1 MYIWR
6 DIQTLVGF
14 TDEMVTYRN
23 SLVREI
29 NFVFSPAFQKIK
41 EDEKIAKSHE
51 VNVRLRESARDRI
64 NDPVRKKQVEIRIIA
79 EALNPSPDFKAAD
92 LATKY
97 LGFSVED
104 IGSGLYTELRGK
116 KGTTYNKYID
126 DAEYDK
132 ALQFHHYFAEKDAF
146 NDFKFFL
153 KHSIVN
159 QLNDKILYLVKK
171 MLSSSYKNLMEDEE
185 IKNVLE
191 LEFDRA
197 EAEKRILDTEPI
209 ARLLGDDERF
219 NRLRAMRA
227 LLKRDIQK
235 AVKSLEKVEFK
246 EKLKN
251 IVIDCY
257 WEEIDKGKNDI
268 EHYENAF
275 NLAYFGGIAKGDS
288 IKYIEQPSARLFEYI
303 MKKDDIS
310 DEDTE
315 KLVLYAGYSNE
326 RDVKNILAGKFI
338 KLIENNNTL
347 LASKLKSMFEVTFG
361 KGEYDEESKVLDMYD
376 RLIETKGVSGIPK
389 GEDNLLTALDVALIF
404 DLGKEEVNVIN
415 SLLSRFYISE
425 GNFEKARMYFSPNNK
440 EEIELINNEITNYIL
455 DKNFSRIYELL
466 GLLKVTFPIDI
477 VQSRRFELTE
487 KLKGEKYTA
496 DNVAVMIVIEDIYK
510 LTVLPHYIYSKF
522 FSFCFDKDSSGI
534 KWLVSLHLPLKK
546 HINPQRKIKIY
557 RIIGKLKI
565 RNPALAEE
573 LQQAYKSVL
582 PPSLFDW
589 IIYLFNRIF
598 SSE

>member
-14 TDEMVTYRN
+14 TDEMITYRN

-41 EDEKIAKSHE
+41 EDENVAKSHE
-51 VNVRLRESARDRI
+51 VNVSIRESARDRI
-64 NDPVRKKQVEIRIIA
+64 KDPVQKKQVEVRIIA
-79 EALNPSPDFKAAD
+79 EALNPAPDFKTAD
-92 LATKY
+92 LAMKY
-97 LGFSVED
+97 LDLSVED

-116 KGTTYNKYID
+116 KGTTYNKFID
-126 DAEYDK
+126 DAAYDK
-132 ALQFHHYFAEKDAF
+132 ALQFHHYFTEKDGL
-146 NDFKFFL
+146 NEFKIFL
-153 KHSIVN
+153 RHSIVN

-171 MLSSSYKNLMEDEE
+171 MLSSSYKKLMEDEE

-197 EAEKRILDTEPI
+197 EAESRIVDAEHI
-209 ARLLGDDERF
+209 GRLLGNDERF
-219 NRLRAMRA
+219 NRLRAMKA
-227 LLKRDIQK
+227 LMKRDIQE
-235 AVKSLEKVEFK
+235 AVTSLEKVEFK

-251 IVIDCY
+251 MVIDCY
-257 WEEIDKGKNDI
+257 WEEIDKGKDGI

-275 NLAYFGGIAKGDS
+275 NLAYFSDISKGDS
-288 IKYIEQPSARLFEYI
+288 IKYIEQPSAKLFEYI
-303 MKKDDIS
+303 MKKDNIS

-315 KLVLYAGYSNE
+315 KAVLYAGYSNE

-338 KLIENNNTL
+338 KLIENNNAL
-347 LASKLKSMFEVTFG
+347 LSSKLKSMFKVTFG
-361 KGEYDEESKVLDMYD
+361 KGEYDEEFKVLDMYD
-376 RLIETKGVSGIPK
+376 RLIETKGVLGIPK
-389 GEDNLLTALDVALIF
+389 GEDNLLTALDIALVF

-425 GNFEKARMYFSPNNK
+425 GDFEKARMYFSPNNK
-440 EEIELINNEITNYIL
+440 EEIEFINNEITNYIL
-455 DKNFSRIYELL
+455 DKNFSKIYELL

-487 KLKGEKYTA
+487 KLKEEKYTA

-510 LTVLPHYIYSKF
+510 LTVLPHYICSKF
-522 FSFCFDKDSSGI
+522 FSFCFNKDSSGI
-534 KWLVSLHLPLKK
+534 KWLVPLHFAVKK

-557 RIIGKLKI
+557 RIINELKI
-565 RNPALAEE
+565 KNPALAEE
-573 LQQAYKSVL
+573 LQQAYKSIL
-582 PPSLFDW
+582 PPTLFDW
-589 IIYLFNRIF
+589 IIYLFNLIF